1 MGANGPPPEGA
12 MWQHIPASPSPPPFK
27 GIRTLNNDRSP
38 AKPAEQGLIRDMLSI
53 ITLGLW

>member
-1 MGANGPPPEGA
+1 MGANGPPPEET
-12 MWQHIPASPSPPPFK
+12 MEHHVPVSPSPPLFK
-27 GIRTLNNDRSP
+27 GIRTLEKNRSP